1 MKEAMMAAAQ
11 EEQVGDFCGS
21 AVCPMLD
28 VVAVGPGRRHIAPR
42 EAAVFV
48 ASNQRPLHRWRYDP
62 AAARDLDL
70 V

>member
-1 MKEAMMAAAQ
+1 MEEAMVAPA
-11 EEQVGDFCGS
+11 EEQEVPKCVRSTIG
-21 AVCPMLD
+21 PMLD

-48 ASNQRPLHRWRYDP
+48 ASNKRPLHRRGYHP
-62 AAARDLDL
+62 AAAADLDL